1 MDVPE
6 GRAQQGERNLMERFG
21 VSACGARGSRIS
33 SVTSGQCEEGTRT
46 PMAVN
51 RTKLFLNGDLI
62 ARSRT
67 GACA

>member
-1 MDVPE
+1 
-6 GRAQQGERNLMERFG
+6 MERFG

-33 SVTSGQCEEGTRT
+33 SVTSGLCEEGTRT